1 MPMTGGGVGESGV
14 RRKLQSFKVNV
25 IVTQK
30 SSELP
35 SAFLPPS
42 PPLPPGD
49 KWLPIPN
56 KQKVDKKIIKKNQN
70 ETRQA
75 DAVWPPQTGNRRL
88 EAIIDHASDTIEKRL
103 KTRCF

>member
-1 MPMTGGGVGESGV
+1 MPMTGGGGLGEVGSEENY
-14 RRKLQSFKVNV
+14 RALNV
-25 IVTQK
+25 IVAQK

-42 PPLPPGD
+42 PPSPLPPGD
-49 KWLPIPN
+49 KWWPIPN
-56 KQKVDKKIIKKNQN
+56 KQKVDKKIIKKKNQN

-88 EAIIDHASDTIEKRL
+88 
-103 KTRCF
+103 